1 MSERQVRM
9 GLTHASSSQSLT
21 VLNDLPG
28 HPLPTHQ
35 EPQCFPITAT
45 RDPKPLCFLEGSV
58 PTAVAWSEHPHLM
71 ACSGCACPSSATT
84 VLGAR
89 ERVLGSLTDGLGV
102 AWSSGQAQSYSSVG
116 KGSFPAAELQAWDR
130 SVHTAAVESR
140 GGDPSSSD
148 RKDSCPRASQSEG
161 PAALL
166 RR

>member
-1 MSERQVRM
+1 MQNI
-9 GLTHASSSQSLT
+9 LTRASSSQSPT

-28 HPLPTHQ
+28 CPLPTHQ
-35 EPQCFPITAT
+35 ECFPITAA

-58 PTAVAWSEHPHLM
+58 PTAVAWSEHPHLR

-84 VLGAR
+84 MLGAG
-89 ERVLGSLTDGLGV
+89 ERALGSLTDGPGV
-102 AWSSGQAQSYSSVG
+102 AWSSGQAQSYCSVG

-130 SVHTAAVESR
+130 SVHTVAVEAR

-148 RKDSCPRASQSEG
+148 SKDSCPRPSQSEG